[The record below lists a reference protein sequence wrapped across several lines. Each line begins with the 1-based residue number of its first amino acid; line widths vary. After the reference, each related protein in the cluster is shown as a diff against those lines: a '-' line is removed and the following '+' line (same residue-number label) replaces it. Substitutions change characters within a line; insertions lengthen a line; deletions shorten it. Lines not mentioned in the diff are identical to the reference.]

1 MKCKLC
7 AYFVRKFND
16 LLHYLLSLVLNR
28 INMDFKFIENSIS
41 KKWIV
46 SSPRRAK
53 RPDIAKGSE
62 PVCPFCYGNEEKEKE
77 SYRFGGKEGS
87 PDWQIRVIPNKFP
100 FAPIHEIVIHS
111 PDHHKNFDE
120 LPLSQ
125 NELILKTYRQRFL
138 EHYDK
143 GQVYIFHNHGEAG
156 GESLPHPHS
165 QIVVIPDFVK
175 LDISPLS
182 EPEDS
187 LETEYF
193 KIFCPKASEWPDE
206 VWIMPKNNGD
216 YYMKITDEEI
226 KDLAKSLYRLI
237 QIFDLRHGHEFPFNF
252 YISPNKDWYLRI
264 VPRIKTLGGFEVGTN
279 VSVNTQEPQKTLEF
293 IKEHFVEP
301 NEEKIR
307 GEHKASYHKAV

>member
-1 MKCKLC
+1 
-7 AYFVRKFND
+7 
-16 LLHYLLSLVLNR
+16 
-28 INMDFKFIENSIS
+28 MDFKFIENSLS
-41 KKWIV
+41 KKWII

-62 PVCPFCYGNEEKEKE
+62 PVCPFCYGNEQKEKE
-77 SYRFGGKEGS
+77 AYRFGGEEGNAN
-87 PDWQIRVIPNKFP
+87 WQIRVIPNKFP

-125 NELILKTYRQRFL
+125 NELILKTYRQRFND
-138 EHYDK
+138 HKDK

-182 EPEDS
+182 EPTDFQ
-187 LETEYF
+187 ETENF
-193 KIFCPKASEWPDE
+193 KIFCPKESEWPDE
-206 VWIMPKNNGD
+206 VWIMPKNNGKFYGD
-216 YYMKITDEEI
+216 ITDMEV
-226 KDLAKSLYRLI
+226 KDLAKTLYRLI
-237 QIFDLRHGHEFPFNF
+237 QIFDLRHGNEFPYNF
-252 YISPNKDWYLRI
+252 YIAPFNNWYLRI

-279 VSVNTQEPQKTLEF
+279 VSVNTQEPEKTLEF
-293 IKEHFVEP
+293 IKEHFEVP
-301 NEEKIR
+301 DEEKIR
-307 GEHKASYHKAV
+307 TEHKATYHKAV